1 MARTYVQLAAKLQEE
16 IHSFSPAKARQS
28 INDAYIRL
36 CEMHPWQHLLKRFTL
51 QTEAEYSTGT
61 IAIDTLTSAVTLT
74 DGVWVVSWGTAPS
87 SRRMAITGRDE
98 PYDVSVFG
106 STTAATLADTYI
118 GDTLTEGTYN
128 LFRDT
133 YPLPTDCGYTELMAL
148 YDPTN
153 HAGDDGRLW
162 FFPQPRFVRELMNDP
177 LATGTPECFTIMQ
190 FTQEIPPRPTLRLYP
205 APDEVFAYHGWYFR
219 RPSLMAVDGDYPD
232 WPAKFDDMIW
242 IQACIDHFGTE
253 MFFSRR
259 FYDHYKTRFAG
270 LFRRMKQEMDGQT
283 AMDKEI
289 EGTRSDP
296 RRRSLFGRAVGEG
309 SVSW

>member
-1 MARTYVQLAAKLQEE
+1 MARTFVQHSAKLMEE
-16 IHSFSPAKARQS
+16 VHSFTVAKARQG

-61 IAIDTLTSAVTLT
+61 IAITENTSSVVLT
-74 DGVWVVSWGTAPS
+74 DGAWVVSWGTAPS
-87 SRRMAITGRDE
+87 TRRMEISGRDE
-98 PYDVSVFG
+98 PYDVTVFG
-106 STTAATLADTYI
+106 STTTATLADTYI
-118 GDTLTEGTYN
+118 GADLLTGTYN

-153 HAGDDGRLW
+153 RAGDDGRLW
-162 FFPQPRFVRELMNDP
+162 FFPQPRFVRELMADP
-177 LATGTPECFTIMQ
+177 LSTGIPACFTFMQ
-190 FTQEIPPRPTLRLYP
+190 MTTETPPRPTLRLYP
-205 APDEVFAYHGWYFR
+205 APDGVYAYHGWYFR
-219 RPSLMAVDGDYPD
+219 RPALLSADGDYPD

-242 IQACIDHFGTE
+242 IQACIDHYGSPMHYST
-253 MFFSRR
+253 R
-259 FYDHYKTRFAG
+259 FLDHYKTMFAG

-296 RRRSLFGRAVGEG
+296 RRRTLFGRSVGEG
-309 SVSW
+309 TVSW